1 MEGAVRPCGR
11 PATRS
16 AGSDLSDLSDTS
28 DIRVLR
34 AGRIC
39 YSVRRGH
46 APPMKQA
53 AIPPL
58 SESPLVSVILSSY
71 NYARYLPA
79 ALDSVFAQTWPRLE
93 LIAVDDGSSDDSRAL
108 LERAR
113 QTAPVPMRVIL
124 QEHRGQGA
132 AWNAGFARAEGEV
145 VCFLDSDDEW
155 RPEKAAEMVAF
166 MRAVPGGGVYQHQ
179 LDDGRGNAC
188 LGILRSGDLLA
199 QWRACGRVNTALR
212 HDLTVFHVPSSGL
225 VFPRAVLEEIFPVP
239 EAVVASPDSYVAWL
253 GAALGPVC
261 SWPKT
266 LGTWRSH
273 AENAGKSSRFSYRD
287 YWVPVVLPEI
297 NRRFREWGVP
307 VALEHRP
314 AAVLLEPLRQL
325 RDARV
330 RRRRKAGGLPPFG

>member
-1 MEGAVRPCGR
+1 MCTDYRPQS
-11 PATRS
+11 TQS
-16 AGSDLSDLSDTS
+16 DWSDLSDLSDGPRA
-28 DIRVLR
+28 RVLP

-39 YSVRRGH
+39 YSVHRGH
-46 APPMKQA
+46 APPMKQV

-58 SESPLVSVILSSY
+58 PETPLVSVILSSY
-71 NYARYLPA
+71 NYGRYLPA

-124 QEHRGQGA
+124 QEHKGQGA

-145 VCFLDSDDEW
+145 VCFLDSDDAW
-155 RPEKAAEMVAF
+155 LPEKVAEMVAF

-225 VFPRAVLEEIFPVP
+225 AFHRAVLEEIFPVP

-253 GAALGPVC
+253 GAALGPLC

-297 NRRFREWGVP
+297 NRRFSEWGVP

-325 RDARV
+325 RDART
-330 RRRRKAGGLPPFG
+330 RRGRKEGGLPPFG